1 MEAVIFDTLAT
12 SRRQLGR
19 GDEGLDEDGHSL
31 GKLYQQMRRC
41 PLVNCHSAEPDAR
54 GAVGIAAC
62 QFDASGYA
70 TFQAFLDEHACRC
83 VVGVVE
89 IVVEDTTSPEG
100 SLTVRMG
107 AQGAEALQAAWDGSR
122 ELNLNQG
129 LDLCFDNGNQIL
141 YWKSDA
147 RDKMLKDTD
156 AALHSGETRAI
167 KDYEG
172 ALPAPGASP
181 FASRGFNFPVPDRC
195 DDPVERERRWLAAF
209 AQFKADNG
217 WDLLVT

>member
-1 MEAVIFDTLAT
+1 M
-12 SRRQLGR
+12 
-19 GDEGLDEDGHSL
+19 
-31 GKLYQQMRRC
+31 
-41 PLVNCHSAEPDAR
+41 
-54 GAVGIAAC
+54 
-62 QFDASGYA
+62 
-70 TFQAFLDEHACRC
+70 
-83 VVGVVE
+83 GVVE

-122 ELNLNQG
+122 ELTLNQG

-172 ALPAPGASP
+172 ALPAPGRRRSPREAST
-181 FASRGFNFPVPDRC
+181 SRCRTAATIQSSVSEGGWPRSPSS
-195 DDPVERERRWLAAF
+195 RRTTA
-209 AQFKADNG
+209 G
-217 WDLLVT
+217 TCS